1 MAIRTIFTVIFCC
14 SFFVVL
20 AQTEQ
25 DSVAMDNDS
34 LTRGVASPI
43 MDAELYLQP
52 DSVLLS
58 PDELSNKKWYTNLGE
73 AMRNPREVYKLS
85 LSSEKLKEIPTAVF
99 RLPNLQM
106 LDLSGNKLKKLPG
119 RIADLEH
126 LEVLILTNNKLN
138 VLPDEVKEMDNLR
151 ELYLRS
157 NRLVEVPAWVGGLS
171 KLRKM
176 DISYNQLLLEAV
188 IALQGRLPKCNVI
201 Y

>member
-1 MAIRTIFTVIFCC
+1 MAIRTLFTVLLCC

-20 AQTEQ
+20 GQTDQ
-25 DSVAMDNDS
+25 DSVVVEDDS
-34 LTRGVASPI
+34 LSRGVASPI

-52 DSVLLS
+52 DSILLS
-58 PDELSNKKWYTNLGE
+58 PEELSNKRWYTNLGE

-85 LSSEKLKEIPTAVF
+85 LPNQKLREIPSAVF
-99 RLPNLQM
+99 RLPNLQV

-119 RIADLEH
+119 RVADLQH
-126 LEVLILTNNKLN
+126 LEILILTNNKLN

-176 DISYNQLLLEAV
+176 DISYNQLLLEDV
-188 IALQGRLPKCNVI
+188 VALQGRLPKCEVV